1 MRNSEHH
8 RGSVF
13 VALQDH
19 GHGQGTIKAAHHVAV
34 TRKQRHI
41 LFGGSSGKALGVSRV
56 WGLNADAD
64 LTRGWRTRICH
75 ASYADHLMTPTRW
88 VFDSQAAGWLVA
100 GAWLSCHHLTSP
112 WANGWP
118 SGDCE
123 LPGPGSRGLCGC
135 HTLALIAQSAQ
146 PFSQILCNLEKWRSP
161 ALRAQLW
168 NVPSA
173 WVTSCCNH

>member
-8 RGSVF
+8 RGSGF

-41 LFGGSSGKALGVSRV
+41 LFGGSSGKHSGSAECG
-56 WGLNADAD
+56 GPNADAD
-64 LTRGWRTRICH
+64 LTRGWRTRICR

-88 VFDSQAAGWLVA
+88 AFDSQAAGWLVA

-118 SGDCE
+118 SGGCE

-135 HTLALIAQSAQ
+135 HTLALIAQSTQ